1 MRSLPDRFCLKESG
15 AKVEHLGLLHSHPQ
29 WYGNKRDND
38 QYSWGD
44 SLVSV
49 LSGKIYLT
57 TPHGEVYALE
67 REDGKELI
75 WPGMKRERMVKKGKK
90 LGTDEGDRGRWP
102 VSVWS
107 AWADGGLIDQQDE
120 RSKGSN
126 FTKFAVKTYD
136 TRR

>member
-1 MRSLPDRFCLKESG
+1 M
-15 AKVEHLGLLHSHPQ
+15 LHSHPQ
-29 WYGNKRDND
+29 WKENREDND
-38 QYSWGD
+38 EFSPGD
-44 SLVSV
+44 AIVSV

-67 REDGKELI
+67 GKDGKALI
-75 WPGMKRERMVKKGKK
+75 LPGMKRERMVKKGKK

-107 AWADGGLIDQQDE
+107 AWADGGLIDQQNE
-120 RSKGSN
+120 QSKGSN